1 MKKVQFYLNLFC
13 LSLLLSCGSN
23 AQTRSYETDIRVDDD
38 KDRVVTAQGKQSNK
52 NNNMALSTAF
62 SNDYFTSNNRNGAFY
77 TELKASEIQ
86 NDNIVKAPLNIAIVI
101 DRSGSM
107 SGDKINQAKASAKYI
122 INQLSENDFVSIV
135 SYDNVVSVNMPATK
149 VYNKSAIK
157 KAIDNIEEG
166 GNTNLCGGAIEG
178 YKQVQKN
185 YKSNYINRVLL
196 MSDGLAN
203 EGITNPQ
210 QIEKI
215 VRNQMQENGITIS
228 TFGLGRDYNEDL
240 MTAMAETGMGNY
252 YFIDNANDIASI
264 FQKEL
269 NGLMQVVAKNVMLKI
284 TVPEFVNIEN
294 VYGGKY
300 EQTGRV
306 LTVQLRDVFSNEKK
320 AILIKYNVNPNINST
335 VNFATALSFNAP
347 NGLTPKYITLNNKQ
361 EFTTD
366 IMAYNKHFNE
376 WVQAQEVL
384 YQSNDRLETAMKEI
398 DNGNYDKAK
407 KIVEE
412 NKVYIKKNENLIQ
425 AAPELQRAMDNNAD
439 YQTSISNVEALDES
453 SKKVMQKA
461 SKSVNYNIRN
471 SK

>member
-1 MKKVQFYLNLFC
+1 MKKVQFYLQLFG
-13 LSLLLSCGSN
+13 LSMLLSCGTN
-23 AQTRSYETDIRVDDD
+23 AQTRTYETVPGVDDD
-38 KDRVVTAQGKQSNK
+38 KDRIVNYNGKQIANSNNLK
-52 NNNMALSTAF
+52 LSTAF
-62 SNDYFTSNNRNGAFY
+62 SNDYFTTANRQGSFY
-77 TELKASEIQ
+77 TELKASELQ
-86 NDNIVKAPLNIAIVI
+86 NDNIKKAPLNIAIVI

-107 SGDKINQAKASAKYI
+107 SGEKINQAKASAKYI
-122 INQLSENDFVSIV
+122 INQLSEDDYVSIV
-135 SYDNVVSVNMPATK
+135 SYDNNVTVNMNATK
-149 VYNKSAIK
+149 AFNKSAIK
-157 KAIDNIEEG
+157 KAIDNITEG

-178 YKQVQKN
+178 YNQVRKN
-185 YKSNYINRVLL
+185 YNSQYINRVLL

-240 MTAMAETGMGNY
+240 MTAMAENGMGNY

-269 NGLMQVVAKNVMLKI
+269 NGLMQVVAKNVILKI
-284 TVPEFVNIEN
+284 TVPEYVNIEK

-300 EQTGRV
+300 EQTGRIV
-306 LTVQLRDVFSNEKK
+306 TVHLRDVFSNEKK
-320 AILIKYNVNPNINST
+320 AILIKYNINNNINST
-335 VNFATALSFNAP
+335 VNFATALSFTTP
-347 NGLTPKYITLNNKQ
+347 NGQTPKSISVNNKQ
-361 EFTTD
+361 EFTTNE
-366 IMAYNKHFNE
+366 MAYNKHFNE

-407 KIVEE
+407 KIVED
-412 NKVYIKKNENLIQ
+412 NKVYIKKNEALIQ

-461 SKSVNYNIRN
+461 SKSINYSIRN